1 MTAPPPQSLLPAAAP
16 RRSFVLAALL
26 AAVLALSVDAQSLL
40 ERWFTPAAA
49 ALPRNGDAQM
59 AIDAAWQF
67 GTPAATRAGRAERL
81 KINRLQARAL
91 LDPQG
96 AAVQVS
102 AQVSGGVQPRY
113 RWDFGDGTPATDW
126 SILHSARHRYA
137 EPGAYVV
144 RLSVVDDRGQHL
156 QQVLL
161 HSAGAAPVAAR

>member
-1 MTAPPPQSLLPAAAP
+1 MTATPHLPASAP

-26 AAVLALSVDAQSLL
+26 AVVAALSVDAQALL
-40 ERWFTPAAA
+40 ERWFTPTAA
-49 ALPRNGDAQM
+49 ALPRNGEAQM

-67 GTPAATRAGRAERL
+67 GQHAATRPGRAERM
-81 KINRLQARAL
+81 KIEALQTRPL

-102 AQVSGGVQPRY
+102 AQVSGGIRPRY
-113 RWDFGDGTPATDW
+113 RWDFGDGTPASDW

-137 EPGAYVV
+137 QPGTYVV
-144 RLSVVDDRGQHL
+144 RLTVVDDRGQQL

-161 HSAGAAPVAAR
+161 HSPGGVALAAR

>member
-1 MTAPPPQSLLPAAAP
+1 MTTPTHLPAAAP

-26 AAVLALSVDAQSLL
+26 AVVAALSVDAQAVL
-40 ERWFTPAAA
+40 ERCFTPAAA

-67 GTPAATRAGRAERL
+67 GNHAATRPGRAERM
-81 KINRLQARAL
+81 KIEALQTRPL

-102 AQVSGGVQPRY
+102 AQVSGGIRPRY

-126 SILHSARHRYA
+126 SILHSARHRYTV
-137 EPGAYVV
+137 PGAYMV
-144 RLSVVDDRGQHL
+144 RLTVVDDRGQHL

-161 HSAGAAPVAAR
+161 HSAGGTVAAAD